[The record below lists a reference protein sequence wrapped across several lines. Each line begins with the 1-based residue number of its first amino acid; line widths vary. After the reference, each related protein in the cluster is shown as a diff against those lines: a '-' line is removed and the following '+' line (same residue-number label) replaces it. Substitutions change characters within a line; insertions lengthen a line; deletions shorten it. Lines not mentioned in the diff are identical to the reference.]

1 MDINHILS
9 GLRCSAENQQHMAL
23 ALSIQYLDTC
33 TRADTGLLAPSN
45 STSQVDR
52 VEFRIMSLHQ
62 FYFQKSCKRYIRTL
76 KMKLVMKNTIILQ
89 KMQITT
95 KKCTSR

>member
-33 TRADTGLLAPSN
+33 NRADTGLLAPSN

-62 FYFQKSCKRYIRTL
+62 FYFQKSCKRHFEH
-76 KMKLVMKNTIILQ
+76 
-89 KMQITT
+89 
-95 KKCTSR
+95 KCTHFCKLKESKNYHTKTKGHVFL